1 MHPQEFLSMK
11 EAISLFDIAKSAIGS
26 VAEEIAKLKAAAAAA
41 AAEAAKSTPALPQPA
56 AKALGTSP

>member
-1 MHPQEFLSMK
+1 MK